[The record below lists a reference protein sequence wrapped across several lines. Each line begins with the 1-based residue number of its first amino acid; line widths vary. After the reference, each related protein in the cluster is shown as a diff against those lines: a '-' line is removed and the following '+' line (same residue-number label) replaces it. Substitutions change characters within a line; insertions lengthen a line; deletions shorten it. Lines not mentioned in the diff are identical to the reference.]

1 LKRLHSHLAVRPKAK
16 KMKSILLI
24 PCVGLKLPKRAA
36 ARDLYQGALFEACLS
51 YSAAIQPDATHILSA
66 LHGLVGLDQE
76 LDPYDVTLRELPE
89 PERSQ
94 YPLVRVLTDAELEEW
109 ALRVISALKSQ
120 YDLETTVFI
129 ALADS
134 SYVKPLREALPNL
147 QEPLAGISLAD
158 RPAALVEMIA
168 KL

>member
-1 LKRLHSHLAVRPKAK
+1 MKR
-16 KMKSILLI
+16 ILLI

-36 ARDLYQGALFEACLS
+36 ARDLYQGALFEACLA

-66 LHGLVGLDQE
+66 LHGLVDLDQE

-89 PERSQ
+89 PERSR
-94 YPLVRVLTDAELEEW
+94 YPLVRVLTDAELDEW
-109 ALRVISALKSQ
+109 ALTVTSALQ
-120 YDLETTVFI
+120 LRYDLNTAIFI

-134 SYVKPLREALPNL
+134 SYIQPLRAGLPHL

-158 RPAALVEMIA
+158 RAAALA
-168 KL
+168 KLIARRL